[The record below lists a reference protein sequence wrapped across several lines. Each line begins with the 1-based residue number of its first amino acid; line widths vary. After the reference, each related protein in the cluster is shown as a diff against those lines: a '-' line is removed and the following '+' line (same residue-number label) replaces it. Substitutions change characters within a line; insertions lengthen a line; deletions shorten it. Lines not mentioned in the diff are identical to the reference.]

1 MKHGKSKCST
11 IDRDRDI
18 QFRCSVGRGRGVFA
32 AAIFIGAGHRCC
44 GNLNQS
50 YMLDMFYIT
59 SNLIDLKEYNHADRL
74 SSISKYDIMSKSSS
88 LTDGSTTRSC
98 GFQEEEVGFYTP
110 SFGYA
115 WVWKIEFISEEN
127 PMKSHNGLHVHN
139 NGANIAIP
147 LGSKTESLHSTSERG
162 TLCGNLVSLAHQWPG
177 CQKVQG

>member
-1 MKHGKSKCST
+1 MKSPARGGLTSAP
-11 IDRDRDI
+11 
-18 QFRCSVGRGRGVFA
+18 QFLIFNDGCVELSWKWGVPKQYLKWEVVPDQPVEA
-32 AAIFIGAGHRCC
+32 EKPR
-44 GNLNQS
+44 L
-50 YMLDMFYIT
+50 IT
-59 SNLIDLKEYNHADRL
+59 FNY
-74 SSISKYDIMSKSSS
+74 
-88 LTDGSTTRSC
+88 
-98 GFQEEEVGFYTP
+98 F
-110 SFGYA
+110 YA